1 MESQIPPLV
10 APLNAGRPDYFRL
23 PGGRRTPGVLGVSPV
38 DAFQQKSELA
48 RGERNR
54 IASFTHHRPG
64 EHPAIKTLGE
74 QAEAG
79 AIPEQNL
86 DDVRFPAAEAE
97 QVTAAHRSNH
107 STDIPGAAGAPD
119 MTLKSGNPC
128 AVVGFAVMFPVGA
141 RRPAGHST
149 GGGTPVSRR
158 LQTRPVPLGVRRAAR
173 FCQSHLLRPKTSRRK
188 EAHRRPSASPEVAAM
203 FSTPCSRTMNPIDYS
218 P

>member
-1 MESQIPPLV
+1 MRDQPYDAQSVALTLLLLRSDSSIGAKVRCAPIISQR
-10 APLNAGRPDYFRL
+10 AP
-23 PGGRRTPGVLGVSPV
+23 
-38 DAFQQKSELA
+38 
-48 RGERNR
+48 
-54 IASFTHHRPG
+54 
-64 EHPAIKTLGE
+64 HP
-74 QAEAG
+74 
-79 AIPEQNL
+79 
-86 DDVRFPAAEAE
+86 EAE

>member
-1 MESQIPPLV
+1 MVPASSHV
-10 APLNAGRPDYFRL
+10 SAAPAGSARRERPTL
-23 PGGRRTPGVLGVSPV
+23 RRTVC
-38 DAFQQKSELA
+38 
-48 RGERNR
+48 
-54 IASFTHHRPG
+54 
-64 EHPAIKTLGE
+64 
-74 QAEAG
+74 
-79 AIPEQNL
+79 
-86 DDVRFPAAEAE
+86 
-97 QVTAAHRSNH
+97 
-107 STDIPGAAGAPD
+107 STDAASLTERLQHRCQGSMRADHQPASSPSGSRTGDRRAQIESLNGHPWRGRAPD

>member
-1 MESQIPPLV
+1 MLRRRALHAVRDQPYDAQSVALTLLLLRSDSSIGAKVRCAPIISQR
-10 APLNAGRPDYFRL
+10 AP
-23 PGGRRTPGVLGVSPV
+23 
-38 DAFQQKSELA
+38 
-48 RGERNR
+48 
-54 IASFTHHRPG
+54 
-64 EHPAIKTLGE
+64 HP
-74 QAEAG
+74 
-79 AIPEQNL
+79 
-86 DDVRFPAAEAE
+86 EAE

>member
-1 MESQIPPLV
+1 M
-10 APLNAGRPDYFRL
+10 D
-23 PGGRRTPGVLGVSPV
+23 TM
-38 DAFQQKSELA
+38 
-48 RGERNR
+48 
-54 IASFTHHRPG
+54 
-64 EHPAIKTLGE
+64 
-74 QAEAG
+74 AEATYLAEEWKAIYNHERPHGSLDGMTPKPLLGKLDSRKPTSYRIG
-79 AIPEQNL
+79 AGLLTGAQPLTLLLLRSDSSIGAK
-86 DDVRFPAAEAE
+86 VRCAPIISQRAPHPEAE

-128 AVVGFAVMFPVGA
+128 GSSGFRSYVSCG
-141 RRPAGHST
+141 RPST
-149 GGGTPVSRR
+149 GWSLDGRRDARLPR